1 MGTEQIILM
10 ASRFLI
16 GAFATFL
23 AILVWSRTR
32 DTAWMLIVVGT
43 VAHYADVVFQALDTL
58 GIVRLDQVSL
68 GGVAIF
74 PLILTNLPML
84 FFSVAFLV
92 IVLRKMQ

>member
-1 MGTEQIILM
+1 M

-58 GIVRLDQVSL
+58 GVVRMDQVSL
-68 GGVAIF
+68 AGVAIF

-92 IVLRKMQ
+92 IVVRRMQ